1 MAEQVNVQTPSTP
14 PQAGAGSAGLQT
26 QLPGQGVT
34 VDGIGGG
41 VGDGIDHLSQIDID
55 ESILRFKSNVTPLM
69 TLMLK
74 SKLVPVDSP
83 EVAHFMIDEARSV
96 LTTTTQVAADSVK
109 QQFPLPMSAAD
120 AELCLT
126 SDTLLCRGVNGY
138 TEDGKTETP
147 GMPLLLYVIGRNTDT
162 GMPIV
167 RALNGKKTNSTDD
180 FCQVPLI
187 PANTTIDLL
196 ANAMHE
202 TQREVEPS
210 ACQPVPRVLYLQK
223 RGLNLVWSDYYD
235 KQKKICDFSK
245 SLIAEA
251 LLDEWKRAGN
261 RTLWVS
267 RQTKFSVRDQKTGYQ
282 VVRTTEG
289 VRWQFTREL
298 IHNKGKWTYEEFVAL
313 AKMFYCGEDQPEGSI
328 CLCGKN
334 FLENIQCIDFSKHPE
349 VTIGVKTSKLGWD
362 VHYIHTAFGDFEFVY
377 EPTLDKIGYANSCGI
392 FGLGRI
398 VHYQFSSEHS
408 ETERIEGHEADR
420 ESTIVWDGI
429 GLKGTCHI
437 FVNGEGTDTPSDAVD
452 FVYWDSTKAPDSGDL
467 VKDRVYILLQDCML
481 GENKGVS
488 GEYWQYDGSLW
499 KKLVFETIS

>member
-1 MAEQVNVQTPSTP
+1 MAEQVNVQTPGTP

-74 SKLVPVDSP
+74 SKLVPVESP

-223 RGLNLVWSDYYD
+223 
-235 KQKKICDFSK
+235 
-245 SLIAEA
+245 
-251 LLDEWKRAGN
+251 
-261 RTLWVS
+261 
-267 RQTKFSVRDQKTGYQ
+267 
-282 VVRTTEG
+282 
-289 VRWQFTREL
+289 
-298 IHNKGKWTYEEFVAL
+298 
-313 AKMFYCGEDQPEGSI
+313 
-328 CLCGKN
+328 
-334 FLENIQCIDFSKHPE
+334 
-349 VTIGVKTSKLGWD
+349 
-362 VHYIHTAFGDFEFVY
+362 
-377 EPTLDKIGYANSCGI
+377 
-392 FGLGRI
+392 
-398 VHYQFSSEHS
+398 
-408 ETERIEGHEADR
+408 
-420 ESTIVWDGI
+420 
-429 GLKGTCHI
+429 
-437 FVNGEGTDTPSDAVD
+437 
-452 FVYWDSTKAPDSGDL
+452 
-467 VKDRVYILLQDCML
+467 
-481 GENKGVS
+481 
-488 GEYWQYDGSLW
+488 
-499 KKLVFETIS
+499 